1 MFSATTPHT
10 ITAKKERERTLKNS
24 SSLQTGKLFVAS
36 ELPLSSAA
44 FEFSLTKNC
53 VSVENINQPSHHR
66 HHPHHQQHVQQRDKS
81 ANDKIKNIS
90 VKLSVSFFLFSVNGQ
105 NICRQLLKPSS
116 SSPRQLIK
124 IMASRKVSRSS
135 NGSSRTIS
143 VAFHVVRLLLV
154 VLLALIFLIS
164 TVYFIRTIDAIGDD
178 VDEARETHWGHTH
191 EVEETPL
198 NIEGSSGGGGKFD
211 PYETDS
217 AGDREENVASPR
229 GRLILGKNYN
239 EYAVTRSRAKQ
250 QHIVSLIVWV
260 VLTLF
265 AAILSLAGIIGALC
279 GNMCMVRRRI

>member
-1 MFSATTPHT
+1 
-10 ITAKKERERTLKNS
+10 
-24 SSLQTGKLFVAS
+24 
-36 ELPLSSAA
+36 
-44 FEFSLTKNC
+44 
-53 VSVENINQPSHHR
+53 
-66 HHPHHQQHVQQRDKS
+66 
-81 ANDKIKNIS
+81 
-90 VKLSVSFFLFSVNGQ
+90 
-105 NICRQLLKPSS
+105 
-116 SSPRQLIK
+116 
-124 IMASRKVSRSS
+124 MASRKVSRSS

-211 PYETDS
+211 PYEADS

-279 GNMCMVRRRI
+279 GNMCMVREKVLFNSKTELIFLFILFSKGPFQRLYDFCSRRCLACPSALWNSAARPYLELAAARPRVARRPPRPPLHWPPPGKGKGRRQTESTAEDTVLTNFTNLKVVNNN